1 MRIPR
6 GSSLAQMVA
15 ASAMALFGG
24 GAAAVAVPAAV
35 AAVRLVPDSTGHVLF
50 TSNLAQ
56 PPTTAEC
63 ETAFDI
69 ACYQPFQLQ
78 SAYDLQPLFNQGIN
92 GRGETIVIVD
102 AYGSP
107 TIQSDLATFDQ
118 AFHLP
123 APPSFRVIQPVG
135 YVPSCTTD
143 PEGAGDCYG
152 WGTETSLDVEWAHTM
167 APDANLLLVESPT
180 TETEGITGFPDIIAA
195 ENYVVE
201 HHLGQVI
208 TQSFGATEQTFS
220 PGQLTPYS
228 SLRSAYENAEAN
240 GITVLAAS
248 GDQGSTDYLGD
259 LSCCY
264 STRAIDWPSSDPL
277 VTAVGGTQL
286 HISGNGYVT
295 APASVWNDSS
305 TTVGVPGPA
314 YTWGASG
321 GGLSTVFS
329 RPSFQNGVA
338 STVGN
343 HRGTPDIA
351 MSAAVNGAVDFYQAT
366 AVYGGVTYQGGWGI
380 VGGTSEASPLFSG
393 IVALADQYAGHSL
406 GYLNPDLYT
415 LAEQGGHG
423 SGIVPV
429 TQGSNTYT
437 FCIAADVD
445 PNTGACASSSDLVTV
460 PGFNANG
467 YYNDATG
474 WGTVDAAR
482 FVPALARGAGPPF

>member
-35 AAVRLVPDSTGHVLF
+35 AAVRLVPNSTGHVLF

-92 GRGETIVIVD
+92 GRGEPIVIVD

-277 VTAVGGTQL
+277 VTAVGRHPAPHQRQRVRDRPGQRLEQL
-286 HISGNGYVT
+286 QH
-295 APASVWNDSS
+295 DRR
-305 TTVGVPGPA
+305 
-314 YTWGASG
+314 
-321 GGLSTVFS
+321 
-329 RPSFQNGVA
+329 RPRTRLHLGSERRRA
-338 STVGN
+338 LD
-343 HRGTPDIA
+343 RLL
-351 MSAAVNGAVDFYQAT
+351 AAVLPE
-366 AVYGGVTYQGGWGI
+366 WGRQHRRQPP
-380 VGGTSEASPLFSG
+380 G
-393 IVALADQYAGHSL
+393 
-406 GYLNPDLYT
+406 NP
-415 LAEQGGHG
+415 
-423 SGIVPV
+423 
-429 TQGSNTYT
+429 
-437 FCIAADVD
+437 
-445 PNTGACASSSDLVTV
+445 
-460 PGFNANG
+460 
-467 YYNDATG
+467 
-474 WGTVDAAR
+474 
-482 FVPALARGAGPPF
+482 